1 MARKLLAPALIVV
14 WLAFGFTGAVHNAL
28 PHAHVAAAGPS
39 NENPRNG
46 F

>member
-14 WLAFGFTGAVHNAL
+14 WLAFGFTGAVQNAL
-28 PHAHVAAAGPS
+28 PHAHVAAAAS
-39 NENPRNG
+39 NGNPRNG